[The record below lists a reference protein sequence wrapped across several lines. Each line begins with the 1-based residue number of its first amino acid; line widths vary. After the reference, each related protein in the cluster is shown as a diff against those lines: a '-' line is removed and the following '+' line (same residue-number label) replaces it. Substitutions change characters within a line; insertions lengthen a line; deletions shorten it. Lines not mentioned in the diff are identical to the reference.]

1 MIEVF
6 KDVPN
11 YEGIY
16 QVSNFGKV
24 KSLSRIIINR
34 GAKYSCEEKLM
45 KPSKTKNGYLAV
57 SLRKEKVPKT
67 FSIHVLVAMAFL
79 DFIPNGHKFV
89 IDHKNEIKT
98 DNRVENLQIISQRE
112 NIQKHHKNKN
122 GSLGCVFHP
131 QAKKWRSE
139 IHINGFNIYLGL
151 FEEKKD
157 ALKAYEIANK
167 EIENFENTKQFR
179 TLIKQ
184 KIKHYDTAKY

>member
-16 QVSNFGKV
+16 QVSNLGNV
-24 KSLSRIIINR
+24 KSLKWKKEIIMKQGISSR
-34 GAKYSCEEKLM
+34 
-45 KPSKTKNGYLAV
+45 YLAV
-57 SLRKEKVPKT
+57 NLRKEKVSKT
-67 FSIHVLVAMAFL
+67 FRIHVLVAMAFL
-79 DFIPNGHKFV
+79 DYKPNGKLDFV
-89 IDHKNEIKT
+89 IDHKNGIKA
-98 DNRVENLQIISQRE
+98 DNRLENLQIVTQRE
-112 NIQKHHKNKN
+112 NNQNYHKSKK
-122 GSLGCVFHP
+122 GKIGADWHP
-131 QAKKWRSE
+131 QTKKWRSR
-139 IHINGFNIYLGL
+139 IYINKSIVHLGL
-151 FEEKKD
+151 FEEEKD

>member
-1 MIEVF
+1 MTEIF

-16 QVSNFGKV
+16 KVSNLGNV
-24 KSLSRIIINR
+24 KSFKW
-34 GAKYSCEEKLM
+34 GKEKQN
-45 KPSKTKNGYLAV
+45 KSTVDSHGYLTIC
-57 SLRKEKVPKT
+57 LTDNEKKQRTIKV
-67 FSIHVLVAMAFL
+67 HVLVAMTFL
-79 DFIPNGHKFV
+79 NYKPNGKLDFV

-131 QAKKWRSE
+131 QTKKWRSE
-139 IHINGFNIYLGL
+139 IHINGFNIHLGL
-151 FEEKKD
+151 FEEEKD

-184 KIKHYDTAKY
+184 KIKHYDKAKH